1 MRLRRELQR
10 LRAGNHFELF
20 GLTPA
25 YALDLEQLD
34 RAYLEIQSK
43 VHPDRHAR
51 AGDAERRASM
61 QMTVQVNEAHRT
73 LKSPVQR
80 ARYLLELNGVD
91 AGFETN
97 TAMPADFLTEQMEL
111 REALEEARGAD
122 ALAAL
127 EKKLFAQKESLEA
140 EIARRIDGARDYRG
154 AADLVRKLMF
164 LEKFDEE
171 INAAYDALDG

>member
-1 MRLRRELQR
+1 MRLRRKLQH
-10 LRAGNHFELF
+10 LRSGNHFELF

-43 VHPDRHAR
+43 IHPDRHAQ

-61 QMTVQVNEAHRT
+61 EMTMQVNEAHRT

-97 TAMPADFLTEQMEL
+97 TAMPADFLTKQMEL
-111 REALEEARGAD
+111 REALEEARDAD

-127 EKKLFAQKESLEA
+127 EKELGAQKESLEA
-140 EIARRIDGARDYRG
+140 RIARCIDGERDYPG
-154 AADLVRKLMF
+154 ASDLVRKLMF
-164 LEKFDEE
+164 LERFDEE
-171 INAAYDALDG
+171 INAAYDALDD